1 MHFFD
6 YIKSRKNKDILTDDS
21 LKEYDDTSPKYPNQ
35 ILNGIHAKKFY
46 RCDSALF
53 DQMFDEIRNNPNC

>member
-6 YIKSRKNKDILTDDS
+6 YIKSRKNKDILADDS

-35 ILNGIHAKKFY
+35 ILNDIHAKK
-46 RCDSALF
+46 
-53 DQMFDEIRNNPNC
+53 I